1 MCSILNHLC
10 CNAARHSDVLMLIDF
25 DAPLARTREIAGVNA
40 RGMCLVYVCVCVH
53 VCVQVNVEE
62 WSSPFMYE

>member
-25 DAPLARTREIAGVNA
+25 DAPLAHAREIAGVNA
-40 RGMCLVYVCVCVH
+40 RGMCPMCVCVYVCVCAGGCRRVELTSH
-53 VCVQVNVEE
+53 V
-62 WSSPFMYE
+62 